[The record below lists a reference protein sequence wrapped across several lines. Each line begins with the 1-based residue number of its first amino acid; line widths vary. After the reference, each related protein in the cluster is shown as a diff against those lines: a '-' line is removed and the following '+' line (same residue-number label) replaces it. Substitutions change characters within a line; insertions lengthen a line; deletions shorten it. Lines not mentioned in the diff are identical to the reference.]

1 MVLWSRSAK
10 NSYRLWLSCMF
21 KFLHEYIVHNSL
33 IWVILEGPS
42 LEKLK
47 RIFQEKNRNWFS
59 LRPNTDAQTARNA
72 AKKLKISLFK
82 LKIPPRLPVDIL
94 FNWQLCISATKFNGK
109 IEDCLFSGQI
119 LILECIQNK
128 LRSLK
133 TSHVLIHISCSALY
147 VSLVRGSSSSK
158 SCNKVGMH
166 ARAKNQ
172 IAAFP

>member
-21 KFLHEYIVHNSL
+21 NFLHEYIVHNSY
-33 IWVILEGPS
+33 IWVIFEGPS

-59 LRPNTDAQTARNA
+59 LRPNTNAHTARNA
-72 AKKLKISLFK
+72 AKKTKNLTFQTQNTL
-82 LKIPPRLPVDIL
+82 RLPVDIL

-109 IEDCLFSGQI
+109 IKNCLPSGQI
-119 LILECIQNK
+119 LILECSQNK

-147 VSLVRGSSSSK
+147 FHLSVEVLHQS
-158 SCNKVGMH
+158 H
-166 ARAKNQ
+166 ATKWVWTQER
-172 IAAFP
+172 